1 MTSRK
6 LWNIVLFLLVGGLV
20 AINFTLRGAPTGRSI
35 DVLPDMLDSIPYDSF
50 TSNPNFADG
59 LTMRP
64 LVEGTV
70 LHGEEPLDYAR
81 TPEDAVRAGLELVNP
96 LTPDSSVVLER
107 GQAVYRTF
115 CEVCHGSGGN
125 GDGPVAG
132 RAGYPA
138 PPSFLPA
145 EAKTRSMADGQIFHI
160 ITYGGQN
167 MPSYAAEIERGDRWE
182 AILWLRALQKKALPA
197 ADAGAAAPVAPAVA
211 PAGDAPTPGTEGV
224 VR

>member
-1 MTSRK
+1 MTSRTR
-6 LWNIVLFLLVGGLV
+6 WNIVLLLLVGGLV
-20 AINFTLRGAPTGRSI
+20 AINLTLRGEPTGRNI
-35 DVLPDMLDSIPYDSF
+35 EIFPDMLDSVPYDSF
-50 TSNPNFADG
+50 TSNPNFEDG

-70 LHGEEPLDYAR
+70 LHGEEPLGYAK

-96 LTPDSSVVLER
+96 LKPESAVIER

-115 CEVCHGSGGN
+115 CEVCHGSGGR
-125 GDGPVAG
+125 GDGPIAG

-145 EAKTRSMADGQIFHI
+145 EARTRSMGDGQIFHI

-167 MPSYAAEIERGDRWE
+167 MPAYAAEIEREDRWE
-182 AILWLRALQKKALPA
+182 AVLWLRELQKKASAPNAEA
-197 ADAGAAAPVAPAVA
+197 AV
-211 PAGDAPTPGTEGV
+211 PAGPSVASSGGVAMPRNEGV
-224 VR
+224 AR